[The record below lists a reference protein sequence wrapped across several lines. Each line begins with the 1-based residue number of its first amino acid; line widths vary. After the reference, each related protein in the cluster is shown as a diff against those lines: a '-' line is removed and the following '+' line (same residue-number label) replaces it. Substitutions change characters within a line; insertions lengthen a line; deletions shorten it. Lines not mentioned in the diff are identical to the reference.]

1 MFEVPALPIPR
12 LARVSVGAYRH
23 TRLER
28 GAGTC
33 LTGVGLVTSWFGGL
47 LESGDQVPG
56 VTNL

>member
-28 GAGTC
+28 GQA
-33 LTGVGLVTSWFGGL
+33 LVLPGLAWL
-47 LESGDQVPG
+47 HPG
-56 VTNL
+56 SADYWKVETRYPV